1 MIFSISKGTFSVR
14 APRGFPPPARSPTP
28 PVLHP
33 PLLHSSQAGPAAT
46 GMLPLAHSARAA
58 CYMLHA
64 HAAREARLDG
74 RETRSSARARTRCW
88 VSPNRRDCSAS
99 WFLAPCGTVPAARG
113 LSCARAR
120 AMRGAAPTLRAFSR
134 SFMWLACSSARAA
147 GSSFA
152 MLDRSAASA
161 PLCGGARRRRDAI
174 QRICKDYSQLECPLE
189 FPPPVAEA
197 PQDTDESTKVCAAPA
212 LPSAAAFARA
222 ALYGS
227 ALPFRAVCARRC

>member
-1 MIFSISKGTFSVR
+1 MRCLISPATSSCIR
-14 APRGFPPPARSPTP
+14 CCAPARSSTCARRCRGDNQRGASAAHLLLGCRVPHKGCRPAASRRASNSGAAHPPACP

-46 GMLPLAHSARAA
+46 GSLPLAHSAHARAA

-74 RETRSSARARTRCW
+74 RETRSSVGARTRCW

-99 WFLAPCGTVPAARG
+99 WFLAPCGTAPAARG

-174 QRICKDYSQLECPLE
+174 QRICG
-189 FPPPVAEA
+189 F
-197 PQDTDESTKVCAAPA
+197 
-212 LPSAAAFARA
+212 
-222 ALYGS
+222 
-227 ALPFRAVCARRC
+227 